1 MSKLEIATTS
11 GVDNTIIDSQNEQ
24 LGEYK
29 QEILIDKKK
38 LKQIQHE
45 NFSLSNYSGFKINTL
60 QRLGIKPRNHHLYYG
75 LNIQERALDIN
86 ITSNK
91 VMIPLLSK
99 KDIQEKLQKIKPEI
113 RNTLGWIHVGAI
125 QIIIK
130 ATFKEGIDTP
140 IELAVMDNRIQ
151 NREEACLGILRGN
164 LQYGKLKFNIY
175 PRISYY
181 IQDKDFDKTLSLL
194 QDFKRKDF
202 FKQQNRPYSITY
214 AISYAISNTHHSDC
228 FNIKDTIDFP
238 FLFNDVC
245 QIQVP
250 NLPRIEEIDSRPLSL
265 DLQDKPLLSSNQITP
280 RLSFSDKGVVSH
292 PLAKGH
298 NSSRFYNIISEKE
311 DNIRNYKIQGEY
323 FNGVKFSSINIL
335 IDTGANGNYINHKL
349 CKHLQK
355 YQLDEPHQYT
365 NFNGELHEINEAI
378 ETILKF
384 GEEKIPLRL
393 LIGNEN
399 ENDTLEVMLGLTFL
413 ENVKPYQITSY
424 GLKITFNDRMIYIPK

>member
-1 MSKLEIATTS
+1 MNRLDIATTS
-11 GVDNTIIDSQNEQ
+11 KIDDDIIDCQNEQ
-24 LGEYK
+24 FGEYK
-29 QEILIDKKK
+29 QEVLIDKKK

-45 NFSLSNYSGFKINTL
+45 NFSLSNHSGFKMNTL
-60 QRLGIKPRNHHLYYG
+60 QKLGIKPRDHHLYYG

-113 RNTLGWIHVGAI
+113 RNTLGWVHIGAI

-130 ATFKEGIDTP
+130 STFKEGIDTP

-175 PRISYY
+175 PRISYN

-214 AISYAISNTHHSDC
+214 AISYAVSNTHHSEC
-228 FNIKDTIDFP
+228 FSIKDTIDFP
-238 FLFNDVC
+238 YLFNDVC
-245 QIQVP
+245 QIQIP
-250 NLPRIEEIDSRPLSL
+250 TLPKIEEIDSRPLSL
-265 DLQDKPLLSSNQITP
+265 DLRDKPMMSSNQINP
-280 RLSFSDKGVVSH
+280 RLLFSNKEVISY
-292 PLAKGH
+292 PLRIT
-298 NSSRFYNIISEKE
+298 NSSRYNDIISEKE
-311 DNIRNYKIQGEY
+311 DNVRNYKIQGEY
-323 FNGVKFSSINIL
+323 FNGKRFSAVNML
-335 IDTGANGNYINHKL
+335 IDTGANGNYINHKI
-349 CKHLQK
+349 CKYLQK
-355 YQLDEPHQYT
+355 YPLEEPHQYT
-365 NFNGELHEINEAI
+365 NFNGELHEINEAV
-378 ETILKF
+378 ETIIKF

-393 LIGNEN
+393 LIGNED
-399 ENDTLEVMLGLTFL
+399 ENDSLEIMLGLTFL

-424 GLKITFNDRMIYIPK
+424 GLKITYNGKMIYIPK